1 MTPPLEQAE
10 QQEKIAIES
19 NKRGSLSSALS
30 SVSASTS
37 TTTSLFRRARG
48 VGSGLPPPSAQAEKQ
63 KGGIMVRTSSTYA
76 TDESEEERDEEEHCV
91 PYVSSQ
97 EPDSADDYLPDYL
110 KRLVLHSHGD
120 FFQTPCF
127 EARLVAHLMAE
138 GFLPISTN
146 YLLLPKL
153 HARRCVIP
161 TGRLHIAKSAKKRSK
176 KYKFSINQAFSAVVE
191 GCHAQH
197 GISWLYPKIVAAFS
211 QLFRKG
217 ATGTPARVHD
227 DSSGEDAISV
237 VRLYSMEVWNIS
249 SGHLVAGEL
258 GYTVGSIYTSLTGF
272 SAEDGAGSVQLAALG
287 SLLQHLEVTMWDLG
301 MVMDYK
307 ERLGAIEMPRPEF
320 VAHVH
325 RVRVSH
331 SSLLL
336 HLNDF
341 PATDDRPNCKDII
354 TAGSTTTSHTQ
365 EQSLAAKTI
374 HPRTS
379 STIIDVPSEE
389 KLGNETRK
397 REKRR
402 KGTSK

>member
-1 MTPPLEQAE
+1 
-10 QQEKIAIES
+10 
-19 NKRGSLSSALS
+19 
-30 SVSASTS
+30 
-37 TTTSLFRRARG
+37 
-48 VGSGLPPPSAQAEKQ
+48 
-63 KGGIMVRTSSTYA
+63 MVRTSSTYA
-76 TDESEEERDEEEHCV
+76 TEESEDEVDAEEHWV

-110 KRLVLHSHGD
+110 RRLVLHSHGD

-127 EARLVAHLMAE
+127 EERLVAHLMAE

-176 KYKFSINQAFSAVVE
+176 KYSFSINQAFSAVVE

-197 GISWLYPKIVAAFS
+197 GISWLYPKIVAAFY

-217 ATGTPARVHD
+217 TTGTLARVHD
-227 DSSGEDAISV
+227 DSSGEDAWGISV
-237 VRLYSMEVWNIS
+237 VRLYSMEVWNAS
-249 SGHLVAGEL
+249 SGQLVAGEL

-287 SLLQHLEVTMWDLG
+287 ALLQHLGVTMWDLG
-301 MVMDYK
+301 MFMDYK

-325 RVRVSH
+325 RVRISH

-341 PATDDRPNCKDII
+341 PCTDDRPNCKDII
-354 TAGSTTTSHTQ
+354 TAGSTRTTSHTQ
-365 EQSLAAKTI
+365 EQPLVAKKN

-379 STIIDVPSEE
+379 STRTDIPSEE
-389 KLGNETRK
+389 KLGRKTRK
-397 REKRR
+397 GEKRQ